1 MSMASSKHP
10 KTYQR
15 EPAEIERDIAQ
26 TRQAID
32 STVGELGQRLA
43 PSQLVEDA
51 RNYVKETAVRGANS
65 MWTRMSDNA
74 VPLGLIGGGVVWM
87 IASRR
92 SRGNGYSFEEE
103 AESDESGSGLRERA
117 RDVAASGAERAREVG
132 ERVRERGHELRE
144 RGAELGVRAQERA
157 HRMRESVAT
166 LRSEQPL
173 LLGIAA
179 LACGALLGGLIPATR
194 REDRLIGEVR
204 DQVVGAATEMGA
216 EKVEEVRQAAERTVR
231 EVGSEARS
239 SEQRSEQSQQR
250 PLSTEPSI
258 TPRAPGF

>member
-1 MSMASSKHP
+1 MGSSKPP
-10 KTYQR
+10 KAYEKR
-15 EPAEIERDIAQ
+15 EPAEIERDIVE

-51 RNYVKETAVRGANS
+51 RTYVKESAVRGVNS
-65 MWTRMSDNA
+65 VWTRMSDNA

-87 IASRR
+87 LASRR
-92 SRGNGYSFEEE
+92 QGHGYAAFDEEH
-103 AESDESGSGLRERA
+103 DRYESGPGLGERA
-117 RDVAASGAERAREVG
+117 REVAASGAERAREVG

-144 RGAELGVRAQERA
+144 RGAELGEHAQARMHRA
-157 HRMRESVAT
+157 RESFDTMRA
-166 LRSEQPL
+166 EQPL

-194 REDRLIGEVR
+194 REDQLVGEVR
-204 DQVVGAATEMGA
+204 DQVIGTAAEKGA

-231 EVGSEARS
+231 EAGSEGRA
-239 SEQRSEQSQQR
+239 QQR
-250 PLSTEPSI
+250 PLAPEPPI